1 VTALQ
6 DLLALPDEARVQH
19 RLTKKEIAGQYDDG
33 APADA
38 RYLRRAVAQAT
49 IVGVLRPETVG
60 VTAIQDADRRVDF
73 IPLLEVGL
81 AEAARLSD
89 ARRTADLL
97 QRSMPRP
104 VVILFVSQTS
114 ASLLSVGLTRLNRN
128 DASGETSVVESSIL
142 VPVEQIAPGSL
153 ALSRLNRAD
162 LWALYC
168 DLVRTAAAD
177 GRPASAALTAARAI
191 EERRRLAD
199 LTTELD
205 TVERTARRE
214 KNVQRRI
221 DLNTRAT
228 RLRREIAETR
238 AALFAPETSST
249 ETATSIEETSTR

>member
-1 VTALQ
+1 MTALQ
-6 DLLALPDEARVQH
+6 DLLALPDAARVQH

-81 AEAARLSD
+81 AEAARPSD

-104 VVILFVSQTS
+104 VVILFVPPDG
-114 ASLLSVGLTRLNRN
+114 APLLSVGLTRLNRN
-128 DASGETSVVESSIL
+128 DTSGETSVVESSIL

-153 ALSRLNRAD
+153 AVGRLNRAD

-168 DLVRTAAAD
+168 ELVRTAAAD

-191 EERRRLAD
+191 AERRRLTD
-199 LTTELD
+199 LSTELD
-205 TVERTARRE
+205 TVERAARRE

-221 DLNTRAT
+221 DLNTKAT
-228 RLRREIAETR
+228 RVRREIAETR
-238 AALFAPETSST
+238 AALFAPETT
-249 ETATSIEETSTR
+249 HAVTTSIEETSTR